1 MLLEVTYL
9 NQFNIFLAGLEET
22 QFATNMELA
31 PTLQ

>member
-9 NQFNIFLAGLEET
+9 NQLNFFLAGLEET

-31 PTLQ
+31 PTL